1 MTIARKPLAALAAAA
16 ATLAASASP
25 ALATYSWWW
34 NNGGGDTGNTG
45 PSTDPVAVPE
55 IDAGS
60 GLLAMA
66 AVAAALLLAWE
77 LRRRRAG

>member
-1 MTIARKPLAALAAAA
+1 MTIARKRLAALAAAA
-16 ATLAASASP
+16 TTLAASASP
-25 ALATYSWWW
+25 AMATYSWWW
-34 NNGGGDTGNTG
+34 NWGGHTPDAG
-45 PSTDPVAVPE
+45 PSNDPVAVPE